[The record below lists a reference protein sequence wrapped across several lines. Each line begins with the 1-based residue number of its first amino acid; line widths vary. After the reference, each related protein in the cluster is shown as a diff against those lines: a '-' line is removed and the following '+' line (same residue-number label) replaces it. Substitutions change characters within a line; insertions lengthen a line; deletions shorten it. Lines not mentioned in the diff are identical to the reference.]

1 MRDEMKWHVRYLAM
15 AKLIASWSKDPST
28 KCGAVIVNADNEVV
42 SIGFNGFPRGV
53 YDSPRKLNDRAIK
66 LAMTLHAERNAILFA
81 KQSLKGCTIY
91 TWPMHACSECAAM
104 IIQAGFWR
112 HITMAHNNA
121 RWQESWN
128 IARDM
133 FNEANV
139 DVIMIEED
147 LLGDYRENI

>member
-1 MRDEMKWHVRYLAM
+1 MHNQLKWHIRYLKM
-15 AKLIASWSKDPST
+15 AKMVASWSKDPST

-104 IIQAGFWR
+104 IIQAGFWQ
-112 HITMAHNNA
+112 HVTMMNDNP

-139 DVIMIEED
+139 DVHMIEEA
-147 LLGDYRENI
+147 LLENYDETI

>member
-1 MRDEMKWHVRYLAM
+1 
-15 AKLIASWSKDPST
+15 
-28 KCGAVIVNADNEVV
+28 
-42 SIGFNGFPRGV
+42 
-53 YDSPRKLNDRAIK
+53 
-66 LAMTLHAERNAILFA
+66 
-81 KQSLKGCTIY
+81 
-91 TWPMHACSECAAM
+91 MHACSECAAI

-112 HITMAHNNA
+112 HVTMAHNNA

-147 LLGDYRENI
+147 LLGEYRENI

>member
-1 MRDEMKWHVRYLAM
+1 MHDPMKWHVRYLTM
-15 AKLIASWSKDPST
+15 AKLVASWSKDPST

-42 SIGFNGFPRGV
+42 SIGFNGFPRGIH
-53 YDSPRKLNDRAIK
+53 DSPRKLNDRTTK

-112 HITMAHNNA
+112 HVTMAHNNA

-139 DVIMIEED
+139 NVIMVEED
-147 LLGDYRENI
+147 LLGEHHEAI